1 MNRQHMDVIAKF
13 RIRVK
18 RTFDRIRNE
27 KVKQNLL
34 QAIPFWVAAAIT
46 GLVAV
51 LYAKLFVLAEHGTA
65 FIFQFH
71 AWFLF
76 VVSPVCFIAA
86 WWVVT
91 RWAPHARGS
100 GIPQV
105 MAAMELATPKQDGKV
120 NKLLNLRIIVVKFAS
135 SLILAFGGGII
146 GREGPTIQVAACI
159 FRKVNEWL
167 PAWWPKIS
175 KRNMIM
181 TGAAAGLAAAFNT
194 PLGGIVFAVEEL
206 TRTHLSYFKTALFTA
221 IIVAGLTAQA
231 FLGPYLYLGFPNVNH
246 LSSFIFPCIALV
258 ALLAGLAASLMSK
271 FILGIFR
278 WKEKFRFT
286 RQHLVYATGCALFVA
301 ALAFFITPKA
311 LGSGKD
317 LMANLLFTDDKFSSW
332 YLPFLRIAGMIV
344 SFTSGAAGGIFAPAL
359 SAGATVGATIS
370 GWMHLSP
377 ADTNI
382 LILSGM
388 TAFLTG
394 VTRTPFTSAILVLE
408 MTDRH
413 NVIFHLMMAGMVAG
427 LVSLLVDKHSLYDHL
442 KYRYMHAAVKEEE
455 IATVTQDAEI
465 APR

>member
-1 MNRQHMDVIAKF
+1 MGTFSKF
-13 RIRVK
+13 RARGKKI
-18 RTFDRIRNE
+18 FDRIRNE
-27 KVKQNLL
+27 KVRQNLL
-34 QAIPFWVAAAIT
+34 QAIPFWIASAIA

-51 LYAKLFVLAEHGTA
+51 LYAKLFILAEKGTS
-65 FIFQFH
+65 FILHTQ
-71 AWFLF
+71 AWLLF
-76 VVSPVCFIAA
+76 VVSPLCFITG

-91 RWAPHARGS
+91 RWAPYSRGS
-100 GIPQV
+100 GIPQI
-105 MAAMELATPKQDGKV
+105 MAALELATPKFNDKV
-120 NKLLNLRIIVVKFAS
+120 NKLLNLKIIVVKFIS

-146 GREGPTIQVAACI
+146 GREGPTIQVSACI
-159 FRKVNEWL
+159 FRKISEWL

-231 FLGPYLYLGFPNVNH
+231 LLGPYLYLGFPNVGH

-258 ALLAGLAASLMSK
+258 ALLAGLASSLMSRA
-271 FILGIFR
+271 ILAIFR
-278 WKEKFRFT
+278 WKETFRFR
-286 RQHLVYATGCALFVA
+286 RQHLLYTTGCALLITT
-301 ALAFFITPKA
+301 LAYFITPNA

-317 LMANLLFTDDKFSSW
+317 LMTTLLFTDEKHISW
-332 YLPFLRIAGMIV
+332 YLPLLRIIGTTF

-359 SAGATVGATIS
+359 SAGATVGAALS

-413 NVIFHLMMAGMVAG
+413 NVIFHLMLAG
-427 LVSLLVDKHSLYDHL
+427 LIAGLISMLIDKHSLYDHL
-442 KYRYMHAAVKEEE
+442 KYRYMHAVLKEDEATTVNEE
-455 IATVTQDAEI
+455 ARI
-465 APR
+465 APE